1 MSYLINKKP
10 DLCCHPDCMNCP
22 YEDCLYDG
30 STDREEAISASVEQ
44 FAMLQ
49 RATLNGT
56 EALFKY
62 YQSDKRKIVQKRYNH
77 SEKGIAARR
86 KYNETEKGKLAYRRY
101 NQSDKGKASRQR
113 YNESEKGKINQKKAR
128 QKRIASG
135 KNAEYCRRYRM
146 KKKLQEQAG

>member
-1 MSYLINKKP
+1 MGGARSTNHFLLIN
-10 DLCCHPDCMNCP
+10 
-22 YEDCLYDG
+22 
-30 STDREEAISASVEQ
+30 
-44 FAMLQ
+44 
-49 RATLNGT
+49 
-56 EALFKY
+56 
-62 YQSDKRKIVQKRYNH
+62 
-77 SEKGIAARR
+77 IA
-86 KYNETEKGKLAYRRY
+86 YETEKGKLAYRRY